1 MHQRTL
7 NYEIVMKNVSELR
20 DWQLYDILLIINKR
34 ETGINYIKSQI
45 LFLACIQYFN
55 SRRSNS
61 NSKYLCSLKY
71 QCCYSRT
78 DFTC

>member
-34 ETGINYIKSQI
+34 ETGINYIKS
-45 LFLACIQYFN
+45 
-55 SRRSNS
+55 
-61 NSKYLCSLKY
+61 
-71 QCCYSRT
+71 
-78 DFTC
+78 